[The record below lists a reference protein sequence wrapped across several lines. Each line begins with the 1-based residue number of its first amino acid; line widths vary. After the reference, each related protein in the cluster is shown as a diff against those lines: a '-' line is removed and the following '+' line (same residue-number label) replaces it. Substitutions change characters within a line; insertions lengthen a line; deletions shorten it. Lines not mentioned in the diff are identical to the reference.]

1 MSATSE
7 PRDVTSLRGAE
18 AQRLGR
24 RFWLV
29 AGILI
34 LAVLAVSIIV
44 SFISAANDN
53 ARIDRLKSH
62 GVSVV
67 VTVTTCVGN
76 VGGSGSNAAGYT
88 CRGEYR
94 VDGVT
99 YHEIIGAKT
108 TLSSAGS
115 KVQGVA
121 DPARPS
127 TVELASAVA
136 TSSVSSSVYVVPT
149 LLLLLFV
156 ALSVASLR
164 RWRRSVPRTSA
175 TSTPSN

>member
-1 MSATSE
+1 MSANSE

-29 AGILI
+29 AGTLVF
-34 LAVLAVSIIV
+34 AALAVSIVV
-44 SFISAANDN
+44 SFVSAANDN

-62 GVSVV
+62 GVDVV
-67 VTVTTCVGN
+67 VTVTNCVGN

-88 CRGEYR
+88 CQGAYR
-94 VDGVT
+94 VDGVA
-99 YHEIIGAKT
+99 YHEVIGAKT
-108 TLSSAGS
+108 TLSPAGS
-115 KVQGVA
+115 KVRGVA

-136 TSSVSSSVYVVPT
+136 TSTASSSAYVVPS

-156 ALSVASLR
+156 ALSVVSLR
-164 RWRRSVPRTSA
+164 RWRRSVPRTPA
-175 TSTPSN
+175 TSVPSG